1 MQAKSNLLLHLKI
14 TIISDGKKRQDLSQY
29 LKIRKTAL
37 ISEVKSNGLCAVKT
51 DPDIPLLFSADR
63 HRIRKFAKSL
73 NFPNQVL
80 KKFDFQKDGS
90 SRESLI
96 TD

>member
-1 MQAKSNLLLHLKI
+1 MVKKGRIYLN
-14 TIISDGKKRQDLSQY
+14 ISKFVKPPLSV
-29 LKIRKTAL
+29 
-37 ISEVKSNGLCAVKT
+37 EVKFNGLCAVKT
-51 DPDIPLLFSADR
+51 DPDISLLFTADR
-63 HRIRKFAKSL
+63 YRIRKFAKSL
-73 NFPNQVL
+73 NFPNLVL